1 MQNRLSSGARLGRQA
16 LLFPLCLVLYEF
28 STYIGNDMIQPGM
41 LAVVE
46 QYQAGLDWVPTSMTA
61 YLAGGM
67 FLQWLLGPLSDRV
80 GRRPVMLTGVVWF
93 IVTCLATLFAQ
104 NIEQFTFLRFL
115 QGISLCFIGAVG
127 YAAIQESFEEAVCIK
142 ITALMANVALIAP
155 LLGPLVGAAWVHVL
169 PWEGMFV
176 LFAALAAIAFFG
188 LQRAMPETATRLGEK
203 LSIKELGKDYK
214 LVLKNVR
221 FVAGALALGFVSLPL
236 LAWIA
241 QSPIIIISGEHLSSY
256 EYGLLQV
263 PIFGALIAGN
273 LVLARLTSRRTVRS
287 LIIMGGWPI
296 SVGLIIAAAAT
307 VVSSH
312 AYLWMTAGLSLYAFG
327 IGVANAGLVRLTLFA
342 SEMSKGTVSAAMGML
357 QMLIFTVGIELSKH
371 AYLLGGN
378 GLFSLF
384 NLASGVLW
392 LILMVIFLKDKR
404 VGNSG
409 RLKPGFRALQSLVM
423 VINLML
429 NDHPFTYAGNMTRIR
444 MCAVNRGWSG
454 CRSNINRLRGS
465 SDTDR
470 LRNIDGRRN
479 NHYFVSAWYIN
490 GNILCKCCS
499 CKSQQ
504 HCCHQYTFLHNL
516 LT

>member
-1 MQNRLSSGARLGRQA
+1 MHNRLQSGGRLGRQA

-46 QYQAGLDWVPTSMTA
+46 QYQASLDWVPTSMTA

-67 FLQWLLGPLSDRV
+67 FLQWLLGPLSDRI
-80 GRRPVMLTGVVWF
+80 GRRPVMLAGVVWF
-93 IVTCLATLFAQ
+93 IVTCLATLLAK

-169 PWEGMFV
+169 PWEGMFI

-188 LQRAMPETATRLGEK
+188 LQRAMPETATRRGETLSFKALGRDYRRV
-203 LSIKELGKDYK
+203 IKNRL
-214 LVLKNVR
+214 

-241 QSPIIIISGEHLSSY
+241 QSPIIIISGEQFSSY

-263 PIFGALIAGN
+263 PVFGALIAGN

-287 LIIMGGWPI
+287 LIVMGGWPI
-296 SVGLIIAAAAT
+296 VAGLIIAAAAT

-312 AYLWMTAGLSLYAFG
+312 AYLWMTAGLSVYAFG
-327 IGVANAGLVRLTLFA
+327 IGLANAGLVRLTLF
-342 SEMSKGTVSAAMGML
+342 SSDMSKGTVSAAMGML
-357 QMLIFTVGIELSKH
+357 QMLIFTVGIEVSKH
-371 AYLLGGN
+371 AWLSGGN
-378 GLFSLF
+378 RLFSLF
-384 NLASGVLW
+384 NLANGILW
-392 LILMVIFLKDKR
+392 LLLMLIFLKDKR
-404 VGNSG
+404 TG
-409 RLKPGFRALQSLVM
+409 
-423 VINLML
+423 
-429 NDHPFTYAGNMTRIR
+429 D
-444 MCAVNRGWSG
+444 
-454 CRSNINRLRGS
+454 
-465 SDTDR
+465 
-470 LRNIDGRRN
+470 
-479 NHYFVSAWYIN
+479 
-490 GNILCKCCS
+490 
-499 CKSQQ
+499 SQ
-504 HCCHQYTFLHNL
+504 TG
-516 LT
+516 